1 MSRILAAWLCCAALV
16 CGLACGKYGRPER
29 LAPSSAAVSASANAA
44 PATPA
49 ETPDASDDGDK
60 KKSPKR

>member
-1 MSRILAAWLCCAALV
+1 MSRLLAAWLCCTALA

-29 LAPSSAAVSASANAA
+29 IAPTSSAVSASADAA
-44 PATPA
+44 PGAPA
-49 ETPDASDDGDK
+49 ETPHASDDGDK

>member
-1 MSRILAAWLCCAALV
+1 MSRIVAAWLCCTALV

-29 LAPSSAAVSASANAA
+29 LAPSSSAVSASADAA